1 MRSFLGFLLAA
12 TCLQALGQGAIRGK
26 LTDAQTGESLIGA
39 MVFIDE
45 LALGTMAD
53 LDGNFSLDGLN
64 QGTYKLKAS
73 FMGYT
78 TLEETVTVNDDVV
91 VLDLKMYLDTYVLSD
106 IAEVVVK
113 QDRARDSYME
123 NIKKKSAASMD
134 FISSQQIKQAGDS
147 DAAGAIKRVPG
158 VSTVGNFVFVRGL
171 SDRYIK
177 TTLNGAEVPSMNPR
191 RNSIEMDLFPT
202 NLVDNLVIMKTQTA
216 NLPGDWAGAYISVET
231 KDFPEQFTLNY
242 SSTVGVNDQTTFQ
255 NVLSSNIGST
265 DWLGFDDGGR
275 SLPNEVSGVTS
286 EDWPYEQNANF
297 YDALVYLGYEDQLTE
312 LGINQGDI
320 GFGPGQTPPF
330 VVLPQLD
337 NNGGELVDLSGSNGM
352 STLASEGMAPLSAE
366 MNAQL
371 TGIGQS
377 FGNTWAVNR
386 RTAPLNWS
394 HSLSMGNRTT
404 LFGRPL
410 GYIVGLQWGQNFNH
424 YEGGDYGR
432 YAGGSIQGD
441 SLGLD
446 RYYNDTRSD
455 ATYKWNALV
464 NLSYKLN
471 EFNKVSLMA
480 MPNMSGTSSTRLQD
494 GINPR
499 DHDDF
504 QQQITHRYEGRELNI
519 FQARGEHFMPASETK
534 VRWNASHAQGTL
546 NTPDLRVF
554 FNNYRVEEGD
564 TTYSINQSFY
574 PSPTRYFRVLNENR
588 TDIKLHVEQPLTVEW
603 ADRRQILC
611 RWKLCAHHACSRGEP
626 VWV

>member
-1 MRSFLGFLLAA
+1 MRSFLGFLLAT

-45 LALGTMAD
+45 LAMGTMAD

-91 VLDLKMYLDTYVLSD
+91 VLDLKMYLDTYILSD
-106 IAEVVVK
+106 VAEVVVK

-255 NVLSSNIGST
+255 NVLSSNAGST

-275 SLPNEVSGVTS
+275 ALPNEVSGVTS

-297 YDALVYLGYEDQLTE
+297 YDALVYLGYGDQLTE

-352 STLASEGMAPLSAE
+352 STLASEGMAPLSAQ

-404 LFGRPL
+404 LL
-410 GYIVGLQWGQNFNH
+410 GVPSATSWVCNGAKTSTTTKVASMAVMPAEASRGTASDWTATTTTPAL
-424 YEGGDYGR
+424 
-432 YAGGSIQGD
+432 
-441 SLGLD
+441 
-446 RYYNDTRSD
+446 TRR
-455 ATYKWNALV
+455 T
-464 NLSYKLN
+464 
-471 EFNKVSLMA
+471 
-480 MPNMSGTSSTRLQD
+480 SGT
-494 GINPR
+494 
-499 DHDDF
+499 H
-504 QQQITHRYEGRELNI
+504 
-519 FQARGEHFMPASETK
+519 
-534 VRWNASHAQGTL
+534 W
-546 NTPDLRVF
+546 
-554 FNNYRVEEGD
+554 
-564 TTYSINQSFY
+564 
-574 PSPTRYFRVLNENR
+574 
-588 TDIKLHVEQPLTVEW
+588 
-603 ADRRQILC
+603 
-611 RWKLCAHHACSRGEP
+611 
-626 VWV
+626 